1 MYGLIFE
8 NFSGY
13 IKIKYGEDAWDNV
26 RRLSNIDSPTFSIH
40 QVYPEQLLGK
50 VAKKTFTTLGCNAD
64 EFFEG
69 MGYYFVEFAAQY
81 GYGDV
86 LALLGRELRDFL
98 NGLDNLHEY
107 LKFSYPR
114 SVVLHNLFQ
123 YFIIF
128 IFFYSELELLPTLL
142 ITRLPRG

>member
-123 YFIIF
+123 CFIIF

-142 ITRLPRG
+142 ITRLPKG